1 MKDRQPRKTE
11 IDVIGD
17 VPWGTHL
24 CLFYHTKQDLIDILV
39 PYFKAGLENN
49 EFCMWVTSEPLL
61 VEEAKKSL
69 KRVVENL
76 DDYIEKG
83 QIEILDYSQWYT
95 KSGRFDADEVLQ
107 GWVEKEAQALERG
120 FDGLCLTGNT
130 FWLGEEDWEA
140 FTDYEAAIDGV
151 IGEYQMTAICTYSLD
166 RCGASEVIDVVS
178 NHEFALVK
186 REGKWDIIESAERK
200 RAEEMVRRQRDEL
213 AARAPILSATLRT
226 MDLDELLDITLNEV
240 LAFLQVEFGSV
251 HLVQGDEV
259 VLRSW
264 RGLSD
269 TFRAHVLSFP
279 ADDPPVW
286 MRELRV
292 VHERLSEQGLTP
304 DFAKYDGI
312 QAWVGIPLC
321 LPAPRE
327 GEEGEWLGT
336 ILVGS
341 RRCEALNEDRVRVLE
356 IMADQLALA
365 IDHARTY
372 RQAQERLI
380 RLQTLRDIDR
390 AIIQQLDLREV
401 LHVVLE
407 RVPKELNADAAAISL
422 LEEGRLY
429 PKVFAMRLRNGT
441 FVEEEVFTLT
451 ENLLHWLLERQ
462 EPVIIYDLTQDPR
475 VQMHRERIRNDRLI
489 SYLGVPLIVRDK
501 TIGILH
507 IMTTQP
513 KVFASEDVAFF
524 RTMAGQTAIAI
535 ENVRLYE
542 VAQQEITERKR
553 AEEELRQA
561 YENSLRKQEAILNLT
576 EDLKNEIAERKRVE
590 EELQQR
596 TAQLEALRQV
606 GLEIAAELDLDPLL
620 HSIVSQAVELVGG
633 TAGGLYLYRPD
644 LDVLGWVMAVG
655 PHMPPLG
662 TVLRRGEG
670 FSGKV
675 WETGEPLMV
684 DDYQQWEGRAPI
696 YEDYPWTAVVGVPVH
711 WGEKFLGVL
720 NVLADAPHTFSLA
733 DAEMLS
739 LFATQAAIAIRNA
752 CLFDGEQEQRE
763 LAEALEEAA
772 AAVSSTLDLDE
783 VLDRILEQTEQVVDG
798 DAFSVILIEDDIAR
812 LARYRGYELPG
823 EETLPSRFDI
833 PINDYSILMKM
844 VRMGESVVVADT
856 SLDPDW
862 VPAERDEGWRRS
874 YVGVP
879 IRLGGA
885 TAGFLGVSGTRP
897 GQFGPKDVRMVEALA
912 SHAAAAIENARLH
925 EDTQQKTEELE
936 LLLDTATAVSSTLE
950 PDRVLRSVAEKMTT
964 SVGVAFCRIALLDE
978 NSQTLTIRAAF
989 AVHDLDW
996 DPGLGRQYTLA
1007 DAPWHR
1013 QAIERGQIMTL
1024 RQDDPSQAASETECR
1039 MALSEGIQSALLIPL
1054 VIGNRVLGVVSLGEM
1069 RSWGRLPFTADRVR
1083 LCQAMANQTAVAIR
1097 NAQLLNAGMEH
1108 RRDLQRLSTQ
1118 LINAQEGERRR
1129 LSRELHDEM
1138 GQALTMMRISLVK
1151 IWEELPPQVTATLKR
1166 RLTEASSLAEQTLE
1180 QVRELSLDLRPTML
1194 DDFGL
1199 VSALRWYLDR
1209 YAKRLDIEVA
1219 FEAIDLEDRLPAE
1232 METALYRVAQEA
1244 LTNVARHAQ
1253 ANKVHLRVERKE
1265 ASVAALIEDDGR
1277 GFEVEKMGDS
1287 QAPERGIGLLGIRE
1301 RVTFLGGNFDI
1312 QSRPGEGTRLTIEI
1326 PV

>member
-1 MKDRQPRKTE
+1 MNWQYTPYLLPL
-11 IDVIGD
+11 VITAAISATIAFLAWRRRPAPGAMPLVYLMLAVCEWSLGYAVGMASAD
-17 VPWGTHL
+17 LPAKVFWAKVQYFGIVSVPIMWLFLVLQYTHL
-24 CLFYHTKQDLIDILV
+24 ERWLTRRNRLLLAI
-39 PYFKAGLENN
+39 
-49 EFCMWVTSEPLL
+49 MPLL
-61 VEEAKKSL
+61 TLLLAWTNESHSL
-69 KRVVENL
+69 IWSDIRL
-76 DDYIEKG
+76 DTSGSFSVLYLSYGAFVWVWVIYSYSL
-83 QIEILDYSQWYT
+83 ILLGS
-95 KSGRFDADEVLQ
+95 VLLL
-107 GWVEKEAQALERG
+107 QALVRSPHLYRG
-120 FDGLCLTGNT
+120 QTGALLIGALAPWVGNVLRISGLNPFPHLDLTN
-130 FWLGEEDWEA
+130 FA
-140 FTDYEAAIDGV
+140 FTLSGLAAAWALFRFRLLDIVPVARDAVIESMDDGV
-151 IGEYQMTAICTYSLD
+151 IVLDAQNRIVDLNPGAGRIIGCSIAEAIGQPATQVLSDWPDLVERYHGVTEARAEIALGEGEAQRHYDLRLSPLYD
-166 RCGASEVIDVVS
+166 RRGRLTGRLAVLC
-178 NHEFALVK
+178 
-186 REGKWDIIESAERK
+186 DIAEHK
-200 RAEEMVRRQRDEL
+200 RAEE
-213 AARAPILSATLRT
+213 
-226 MDLDELLDITLNEV
+226 
-240 LAFLQVEFGSV
+240 
-251 HLVQGDEV
+251 
-259 VLRSW
+259 
-264 RGLSD
+264 
-269 TFRAHVLSFP
+269 
-279 ADDPPVW
+279 
-286 MRELRV
+286 ELREYRD
-292 VHERLSEQGLTP
+292 HLERLVGERTAELTRINEQ
-304 DFAKYDGI
+304 
-312 QAWVGIPLC
+312 
-321 LPAPRE
+321 
-327 GEEGEWLGT
+327 LG
-336 ILVGS
+336 
-341 RRCEALNEDRVRVLE
+341 
-356 IMADQLALA
+356 
-365 IDHARTY
+365 
-372 RQAQERLI
+372 
-380 RLQTLRDIDR
+380 
-390 AIIQQLDLREV
+390 
-401 LHVVLE
+401 
-407 RVPKELNADAAAISL
+407 
-422 LEEGRLY
+422 
-429 PKVFAMRLRNGT
+429 
-441 FVEEEVFTLT
+441 
-451 ENLLHWLLERQ
+451 
-462 EPVIIYDLTQDPR
+462 
-475 VQMHRERIRNDRLI
+475 
-489 SYLGVPLIVRDK
+489 
-501 TIGILH
+501 
-507 IMTTQP
+507 
-513 KVFASEDVAFF
+513 
-524 RTMAGQTAIAI
+524 
-535 ENVRLYE
+535 
-542 VAQQEITERKR
+542 QEITERKR

-590 EELQQR
+590 GELQQR

-675 WETGEPLMV
+675 WEAGEPLMV

-812 LARYRGYELPG
+812 LARCRGYELPG

-1301 RVTFLGGNFDI
+1301 RVTSLGGNFDI
-1312 QSRPGEGTRLTIEI
+1312 QSGPGEGTRLTIEI